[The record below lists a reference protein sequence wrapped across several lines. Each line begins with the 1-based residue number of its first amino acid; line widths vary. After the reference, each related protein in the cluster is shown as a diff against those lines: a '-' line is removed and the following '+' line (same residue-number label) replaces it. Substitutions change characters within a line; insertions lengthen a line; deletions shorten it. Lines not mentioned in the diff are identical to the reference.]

1 MPNIILRP
9 GWHIP
14 DKLVTAEKAYRNRR
28 QFLRELGFCGFG
40 AMFGSAFAAEGTS
53 TNSVAVKG
61 YPYPRNPE
69 FNPAKVRLTD
79 EEVAISYNNFY
90 EFSTTKTRVRRLTG
104 KFVISPWDVQIG
116 GLVEKP
122 MKLSVE
128 EIMAMFPLEERVYR
142 FRCVEAWS
150 MVVPWTGFPL
160 SKLIEKVVPKPQARF
175 VKFTTFVRPEQ
186 APGFLELSNYPWPYR
201 EGLRMDEAMNPLTLF
216 AVGVYG
222 HKGPNQNGAPLRL
235 VTPWKY
241 GFKGIKAIT
250 SIRFVE
256 QMPKSSWQLAYSA
269 AYGFYANVNPNVNH
283 PSWSQATERRLGGSG
298 SSLLGG
304 LLSGANPTRKTLM
317 FNGYADQVASMYTG
331 MDLRKNY

>member
-1 MPNIILRP
+1 MLIKKPND
-9 GWHIP
+9 IP
-14 DKLVTAEKAYRNRR
+14 SSEITEESIFRNRR
-28 QFLRELGFCGFG
+28 EFLRQLSTVAGIGAIGSVLPACVSAEPAPQAAAGKPGPYDVVDEPKTPEKDVTTYNNYYEFG
-40 AMFGSAFAAEGTS
+40 TGKDDPALNAGKFKTS
-53 TNSVAVKG
+53 PWTVQVDGVKK
-61 YPYPRNPE
+61 
-69 FNPAKVRLTD
+69 PAKYALDDLLKGITMED
-79 EEVAISYNNFY
+79 
-90 EFSTTKTRVRRLTG
+90 
-104 KFVISPWDVQIG
+104 
-116 GLVEKP
+116 
-122 MKLSVE
+122 
-128 EIMAMFPLEERVYR
+128 RVYR
-142 FRCVEAWS
+142 MRCVEAWS
-150 MVVPWTGFPL
+150 MVIPWYGFPL
-160 SKLIEKVVPKPQARF
+160 ATLINRLEPNPNAKF
-175 VKFTTFVRPEQ
+175 VEFRSIY
-186 APGFLELSNYPWPYR
+186 APDQMPGQKNPLTGLDWPYI

-250 SIRFVE
+250 SIRFVD
-256 QMPKSSWQLAYSA
+256 QMPKSSWQLAYAA